1 MTGRTVATDTV
12 PRYAPRT
19 GDFAGKTMAIDKVL
33 VQAVEAHQAG
43 RKDEAE
49 KLYRKILLK
58 RPRDLLAVQ
67 NLGALLFERGELDEA
82 AKLLRRALS
91 IDPRDTDALNNLGN
105 TLRAQGQLAEAEACF
120 RKAIAIRP
128 NAMVLNSLGNMLR
141 SRGDLAEAAAC
152 YEQALRLQPDYL
164 HSHYHLAMTYRQG
177 GRLAEAVAIQE
188 QALTINP
195 RFPQLLIQ
203 LGLCLSELGRHAEAI
218 ARYREALA
226 VAPQLHEAW
235 SNLGNALKRTDD
247 PAGAEAAYREALR
260 LKPDFPNTLGNLGT
274 LLADS
279 NRRREAIALFE
290 RVAALNPDHDGIWG
304 KLSFEKRNLCDW
316 RDYDSLVEGKVREQV
331 RAGSRKTT
339 AFSLITLASTPQEQL
354 LVARAYAESAAL
366 SATLLPQRP
375 PQQRARLRVGYLS
388 ADFHPHATAY
398 LIAEMM
404 ERHDRSRFEIIAYSI
419 GPDSDSPV
427 RRRLVAAFDSF
438 VDLRLL
444 SHDEAAQRIH
454 ADDLDILID
463 LKGYTQNTRSEI
475 LARRPAPIQ
484 VNYLGYPGTMGAS
497 FIDYIIADGFIIPP
511 AQHAFYDE
519 KVVTLPHCY
528 QPNDTRRPVA
538 DQRLTRA
545 ACGLPEDGF
554 VFASFN
560 NSYKITPQVFDVWMR
575 LLSQLPGSVL
585 WQLEAEP
592 DAAENLRREAQ
603 ARGVDPAR
611 LIFAPPLELATHL
624 ARQPLADLFLDT
636 LPVNAHTTASDALW
650 AGLPVLTCAGE
661 TFISRVAGSL
671 LTTIGLP
678 ELITTSLPEYEAL
691 ALALARDPA
700 RLGALRQKLA
710 ANRQTSPLFDIAR
723 FTRNLEGAYL
733 QMQARRLAGQP
744 PAALTVEDRS

>member
-1 MTGRTVATDTV
+1 
-12 PRYAPRT
+12 
-19 GDFAGKTMAIDKVL
+19 MAIDKVL

-67 NLGALLFERGELDEA
+67 NLGALLFERGDLDEA

-91 IDPRDTDALNNLGN
+91 IDPRDTDVLNNLGN
-105 TLRAQGQLAEAEACF
+105 TLRAQGQLAEAEASF
-120 RKAIAIRP
+120 RKAIALRP

-141 SRGDLAEAAAC
+141 SRGDLAEATAC

-164 HSHYHLAMTYRQG
+164 HSHYHLAMTYRQS

-188 QALTINP
+188 QALAINP
-195 RFPQLLIQ
+195 RFPQLLMQ
-203 LGLCLSELGRHAEAI
+203 LGLCLSDLGRHGEAI

-226 VAPQLHEAW
+226 AAPHLHEAW
-235 SNLGNALKRTDD
+235 SNLGNALKRAGDA
-247 PAGAEAAYREALR
+247 AGAETAYREALR
-260 LKPDFPNTLGNLGT
+260 LKPDFLNALANLGT

-279 NRRREAIALFE
+279 GRRREAITLFE

-304 KLSFEKRNLCDW
+304 KISFEKRNICDW
-316 RDYDSLVEGKVREQV
+316 RDYDSLVEGRVREQV

-339 AFSLITLASTPQEQL
+339 AFSLITLSSTPQEQL
-354 LVARAYAESAAL
+354 LVARAYAESAAQ

-404 ERHDRSRFEIIAYSI
+404 ERHDRSRFEVIAYSI
-419 GPDSDSPV
+419 GPESDSPV

-484 VNYLGYPGTMGAS
+484 VNYLGYPGTMGAT
-497 FIDYIIADGFIIPP
+497 FIDYIIADAFIIPP
-511 AQHAFYDE
+511 TQHAFYDE

-538 DQRLTRA
+538 DRLPTRA

-560 NSYKITPQVFDVWMR
+560 NSYKITPQVFDIWMR
-575 LLSQLPGSVL
+575 LLHQLPGSVL

-603 ARGVDPAR
+603 ARGIDPAR
-611 LIFAPPLELATHL
+611 LIFAPPLDLADHL

-661 TFISRVAGSL
+661 TFIGRVAGSL

-678 ELITTSLPEYEAL
+678 ELITSSLSEYEAL

-700 RLGALRQKLA
+700 RLGALRQTLG

-744 PAALTVEDRS
+744 PAALTVEDRG

>member
-1 MTGRTVATDTV
+1 
-12 PRYAPRT
+12 
-19 GDFAGKTMAIDKVL
+19 MAIDKVL

-43 RKDEAE
+43 RREEAE

-58 RPRDLLAVQ
+58 RPRDQLAVQ
-67 NLGALLFERGELDEA
+67 NLGALLYERGELDEA

-105 TLRAQGQLAEAEACF
+105 TLRAQGQPAEAEANF

-128 NAMVLNSLGNMLR
+128 NAMVLNSFGNLLR
-141 SRGDLAEAAAC
+141 SRGDYAEAIAC
-152 YEQALRLQPDYL
+152 YEQALQLQPDYL
-164 HSHYHLAMTYRQG
+164 HSHYHLAMTYRLT

-188 QALTINP
+188 KALAINP
-195 RFPQLLIQ
+195 RFPQVLMQ
-203 LGLCLSELGRHAEAI
+203 LGLCLSELGRIAEAI
-218 ARYREALA
+218 VRYREALA
-226 VAPQLHEAW
+226 IAPQFYEAW
-235 SNLGNALKRTDD
+235 SNLGNALQRTRDL
-247 PAGAEAAYREALR
+247 AGAETAYREALR
-260 LKPDFPNTLGNLGT
+260 LKPDFPNALGNLGT
-274 LLADS
+274 LLAES

-316 RDYDSLVEGKVREQV
+316 RDYDSLVDGRVREQV

-339 AFSLITLASTPQEQL
+339 AFSLLTLSSTPQEQL
-354 LVARAYAESAAL
+354 LVARAYAEATGASAIA
-366 SATLLPQRP
+366 LPQRA
-375 PQQRARLRVGYLS
+375 PQQRARLRIGYLS

-398 LIAEMM
+398 LIAELM
-404 ERHDRSRFEIIAYSI
+404 ERHDRNRFEIVAYSI
-419 GPDSDSPV
+419 GPDSDTAM

-438 VDLRLL
+438 VDLRPL
-444 SHDEAAQRIH
+444 SHDAAAQRIH
-454 ADDLDILID
+454 ADDLDILVD
-463 LKGYTQNTRSEI
+463 LKGYTQNARSEI

-497 FIDYIIADGFIIPP
+497 FIDYVIADAFIIPP

-528 QPNDTRRPVA
+528 QPNDTRRPIS
-538 DQRLTRA
+538 DQRPTRA
-545 ACGLPEDGF
+545 ACGLPENGF

-560 NSYKITPQVFDVWMR
+560 NSYKITPLIFDIWMR
-575 LLSQLPGSVL
+575 LLDQVPGSVL

-592 DAAENLRREAQ
+592 DAVENLRRETQ

-611 LIFAPPLELATHL
+611 LVFAPPLELADHL
-624 ARQPLADLFLDT
+624 ARQSLADLFLDT

-650 AGLPVLTCAGE
+650 AGLPVLTCAGD
-661 TFISRVAGSL
+661 TFISRVAGSV

-678 ELITTSLPEYEAL
+678 ELITTSLQDYEAL

-700 RLGALRQKLA
+700 RLAALRQRLA

-733 QMQARRLAGQP
+733 QMQERRLAGQP
-744 PAALTVEDRS
+744 PAALTVEDRPG

>member
-1 MTGRTVATDTV
+1 
-12 PRYAPRT
+12 
-19 GDFAGKTMAIDKVL
+19 MAIDKGL

-82 AKLLRRALS
+82 GKLLRRALS
-91 IDPRDTDALNNLGN
+91 IDPRDTDVLNNLGN

-120 RKAIAIRP
+120 RKAIALRP
-128 NAMVLNSLGNMLR
+128 NAMALNSLGNLLR

-152 YEQALRLQPDYL
+152 YEQALQLQPDYL
-164 HSHYHLAMTYRQG
+164 HSHYHLAMTYRQT

-188 QALTINP
+188 KALAINP
-195 RFPQLLIQ
+195 RFPQLLMQ
-203 LGLCLSELGRHAEAI
+203 LGLCLSDLGRHAEAI

-235 SNLGNALKRTDD
+235 SNLGNALKRTGDA
-247 PAGAEAAYREALR
+247 AGAETAYREALR
-260 LKPDFPNTLGNLGT
+260 LKPDFLNALANLGT
-274 LLADS
+274 LLAES
-279 NRRREAIALFE
+279 GRRREAIALFE

-304 KLSFEKRNLCDW
+304 KISFEKRNICDW
-316 RDYDSLVEGKVREQV
+316 RDYDSLVDGRVREQV

-354 LVARAYAESAAL
+354 QVARVYAESAAL

-404 ERHDRSRFEIIAYSI
+404 ERHDRSRFEIMAYSI
-419 GPDSDSPV
+419 GPDSDSAV

-484 VNYLGYPGTMGAS
+484 VNYLGYPGTMGAP
-497 FIDYIIADGFIIPP
+497 FIDYIIADAFIIPP

-528 QPNDTRRPVA
+528 QPNDTRRPVS
-538 DQRLTRA
+538 DLPLTRVG
-545 ACGLPEDGF
+545 CGLPEDGF

-560 NSYKITPQVFDVWMR
+560 NSYKITPQIFDIWMR
-575 LLSQLPGSVL
+575 LLTQLPGSVL

-611 LIFAPPLELATHL
+611 LIFAPPLELAAHL

-661 TFISRVAGSL
+661 TFIGRVAGSI

-678 ELITTSLPEYEAL
+678 ELITTSLQDYEAL

-700 RLGALRQKLA
+700 RLAALRQKLA
-710 ANRQTSPLFDIAR
+710 VNRQTSPLFDIAR

-733 QMQARRLAGQP
+733 QMQDRRLAGQP
-744 PAALTVEDRS
+744 PAAITVEDRPS

>member
-1 MTGRTVATDTV
+1 
-12 PRYAPRT
+12 
-19 GDFAGKTMAIDKVL
+19 MAIDKVL

-43 RKDEAE
+43 RRDEAE

-58 RPRDLLAVQ
+58 RPRDQLAVQ

-105 TLRAQGQLAEAEACF
+105 TLRAQGQLVEAEASF

-128 NAMVLNSLGNMLR
+128 NAMALNSFGNLLR
-141 SRGDLAEAAAC
+141 SRGDYAEAIAC
-152 YEQALRLQPDYL
+152 YEQALQLQPDYL
-164 HSHYHLAMTYRQG
+164 HSHFHLAMTYRLT
-177 GRLAEAVAIQE
+177 GRLTEAVAIQE
-188 QALTINP
+188 KALEINP
-195 RFPQLLIQ
+195 RFPQVLMQ
-203 LGLCLSELGRHAEAI
+203 LGLCLSELGRIAEAI
-218 ARYREALA
+218 TRYREALA
-226 VAPQLHEAW
+226 VAPQFYEAW
-235 SNLGNALKRTDD
+235 SNLGNALQRNRDL
-247 PAGAEAAYREALR
+247 AGAEAAYREALR
-260 LKPDFPNTLGNLGT
+260 LKSDFPNALGNLGT

-290 RVAALNPDHDGIWG
+290 RVATLNPDHDGIWG

-316 RDYDSLVEGKVREQV
+316 RDYDSLVDGRVREQV

-339 AFSLITLASTPQEQL
+339 AFSLLTLSSTPQEQL
-354 LVARAYAESAAL
+354 QVARAYAEVTGASAIA
-366 SATLLPQRP
+366 LPQRP
-375 PQQRARLRVGYLS
+375 PQQRVRLRVGYLS

-398 LIAEMM
+398 LIAELM
-404 ERHDRSRFEIIAYSI
+404 ERHDRSRFEVFAYSI
-419 GPDSDSPV
+419 GPDSDTAL
-427 RRRLVAAFDSF
+427 RRRLVAAFDGF
-438 VDLRLL
+438 VDLRPL

-454 ADDLDILID
+454 ADDLDILVD
-463 LKGYTQNTRSEI
+463 LKGYTQNARSEI

-497 FIDYIIADGFIIPP
+497 FIDYIVADAFIIPP

-528 QPNDTRRPVA
+528 QPNDTRRPVS
-538 DQRLTRA
+538 DQRPTRA
-545 ACGLPEDGF
+545 ACGLPEHGF

-560 NSYKITPQVFDVWMR
+560 NSYKITPQMFDIWMR
-575 LLSQLPGSVL
+575 LLNQVPGSVL

-592 DAAENLRREAQ
+592 DATGNLRREAQ

-611 LIFAPPLELATHL
+611 LIFAPALELADHL

-661 TFISRVAGSL
+661 TFIGRVAGSV

-678 ELITTSLPEYEAL
+678 ELITTSPQEYEAL

-700 RLGALRQKLA
+700 RLAALRQRLA

-723 FTRNLEGAYL
+723 FTRNLEGAYQ
-733 QMQARRLAGQP
+733 QMQERRLAGQP
-744 PAALTVEDRS
+744 PASLTVEDRG

>member
-1 MTGRTVATDTV
+1 
-12 PRYAPRT
+12 
-19 GDFAGKTMAIDKVL
+19 
-33 VQAVEAHQAG
+33 
-43 RKDEAE
+43 
-49 KLYRKILLK
+49 
-58 RPRDLLAVQ
+58 
-67 NLGALLFERGELDEA
+67 
-82 AKLLRRALS
+82 
-91 IDPRDTDALNNLGN
+91 
-105 TLRAQGQLAEAEACF
+105 
-120 RKAIAIRP
+120 
-128 NAMVLNSLGNMLR
+128 
-141 SRGDLAEAAAC
+141 
-152 YEQALRLQPDYL
+152 DYL
-164 HSHYHLAMTYRQG
+164 HSHYHLAMTYRQS

-188 QALTINP
+188 QALAINP
-195 RFPQLLIQ
+195 RFPQLLMQ
-203 LGLCLSELGRHAEAI
+203 LGLCLSDLGRHGEAI

-226 VAPQLHEAW
+226 VAPHLHEAW
-235 SNLGNALKRTDD
+235 SNLGNALKRAGDA
-247 PAGAEAAYREALR
+247 AGAETAYREALR
-260 LKPDFPNTLGNLGT
+260 LKPDFLNALANLGT

-279 NRRREAIALFE
+279 GRRREAITLFE

-304 KLSFEKRNLCDW
+304 KISFEKRNICDW
-316 RDYDSLVEGKVREQV
+316 RDYDSLVEGKVCEQV

-339 AFSLITLASTPQEQL
+339 AFSLITLSSTPQEQL
-354 LVARAYAESAAL
+354 LVARAYAESAAQ

-419 GPDSDSPV
+419 GPESDSPV

-484 VNYLGYPGTMGAS
+484 VNYLGYPGTMGAT
-497 FIDYIIADGFIIPP
+497 FIDYIIADAFIIPP
-511 AQHAFYDE
+511 TQHAFYDE

-538 DQRLTRA
+538 DQPPTRA

-560 NSYKITPQVFDVWMR
+560 NSYKITPQVFDIWMR

-603 ARGVDPAR
+603 ARGIDPAR
-611 LIFAPPLELATHL
+611 LIFAPPLDLADHL

-661 TFISRVAGSL
+661 TFIGRVAGSI

-710 ANRQTSPLFDIAR
+710 VQRQTSPLFDIAR

-733 QMQARRLAGQP
+733 QMQARRLAGQL
-744 PAALTVEDRS
+744 PAALTVEDRG